1 MKPKGTTKENEM
13 ISEEYIRAWRIG
25 NDAGEGF
32 AVGNEGMTCEE
43 AAEAEGYTHLE
54 VDCTGQVLC
63 SDGDDLIMIRDHN
76 GPWAVR
82 ILSDDLD

>member
-1 MKPKGTTKENEM
+1 M
-13 ISEEYIRAWRIG
+13 IGEEYIRAWRIG

-32 AVGNEGMTCEE
+32 AVGADGMSPDE
-43 AAEAEGYTHLE
+43 AAEFEGYTHPW

-63 SDGDDLIMIRDHN
+63 ADGDDLIVIRDHN

-82 ILSDDLD
+82 IPSEDLD